1 MFQKANEYIDYLV
14 KEKEL
19 PLLNVMAY
27 KNHERIYSRCGSF
40 TGSHGENEILC
51 MFSCTK
57 VITAVC
63 GMRLVEEGK
72 IELDAP
78 VWDYIPD
85 FKRAYTLDGNGNK
98 VSERITV
105 RHLFTMSTGLDYKL
119 TGPETVKLAREKY
132 DTATTT
138 DVISSLFEKP
148 LHFKPGYKFLYS
160 LSHDALGALIETV
173 TGMSL
178 ADYAEENIFL
188 PLGMKSSTLHSAKN
202 ILNPPTNYEILEG
215 GGFIKEAGNSYK
227 HFHPTKKY
235 SSGGA
240 GLVGTAEDYAI
251 FADALA
257 AGGTGENGYRLL
269 KAETIEKM
277 KGVQFDCLN
286 VKNNYTCVQGK
297 DYAYGL
303 GVRVRTVKDSSGIPV
318 GEFGWDGAAGS
329 YTLIDTDNAISI
341 TMGMNV
347 MNWPEIFRG
356 EHLAIA
362 RLIYEEII

>member
-1 MFQKANEYIDYLV
+1 MLKRATDYIDKLTY
-14 KEKEL
+14 EKKL
-19 PLLNVMAY
+19 PLLDVLVY
-27 KNHERIYSRCGSF
+27 KDHKEIYRRTASY
-40 TGSHGENEILC
+40 TGKHTADELLT

-57 VITAVC
+57 VLTAAL
-63 GMRLVEEGK
+63 GMRLIEEGK

-78 VWDYIPD
+78 VSNYIPK
-85 FKRAYTLDGNGNK
+85 FSSAYTLDENNNRHPE
-98 VSERITV
+98 VITV
-105 RHLFTMSTGLDYKL
+105 RHLFTMSSGFDYKL
-119 TGPETVKLAREKY
+119 RCPEILRISEEKY
-132 DTATTT
+132 DTASTV
-138 DVISSLFEKP
+138 DVICALLDKP
-148 LHFKPGYKFLYS
+148 LNFTPGDHFLYS
-160 LSHDALGALIETV
+160 LSHDALGALIEAV
-173 TGMSL
+173 TGLTL
-178 ADYAEENIFL
+178 AEYAQKYVFD
-188 PLGMKSSTLHSAKN
+188 PLGMKSSTLFYQKY
-202 ILNPPTNYEILEG
+202 IKNPPTVYDIVENGYEPE
-215 GGFIKEAGNSYK
+215 KENTCRR
-227 HFHPTKKY
+227 FHPTKNY
-235 SSGGA
+235 VSGGG
-240 GLVGTAEDYAI
+240 GLISTVKDYAI
-251 FADALA
+251 LADTLA

-269 KAETIEKM
+269 KPETIEKM